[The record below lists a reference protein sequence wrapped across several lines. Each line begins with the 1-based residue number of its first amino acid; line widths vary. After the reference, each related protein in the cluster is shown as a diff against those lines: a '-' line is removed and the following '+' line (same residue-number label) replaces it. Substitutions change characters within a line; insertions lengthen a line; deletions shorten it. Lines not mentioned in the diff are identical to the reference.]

1 MCVANTS
8 QDSDTIRYFNLERSG
23 LYHGKSGLLLF
34 TPLTVNDVKL
44 RTLTAGVSLVSIQ
57 FQFLNISTFLLPLKQ
72 ILKFLLGSTFTE
84 QHTTRDDG
92 PVLTVQLLIITG
104 RLGTRSSAANNHIC
118 IFKLKARTVFRFWLF
133 FFSSW
138 NVQYQV

>member
-44 RTLTAGVSLVSIQ
+44 RTLTAGVSLYLVPVSKH
-57 FQFLNISTFLLPLKQ
+57 LNLL
-72 ILKFLLGSTFTE
+72 
-84 QHTTRDDG
+84 
-92 PVLTVQLLIITG
+92 
-104 RLGTRSSAANNHIC
+104 AAPQVDSQ
-118 IFKLKARTVFRFWLF
+118 VFAWLHF
-133 FFSSW
+133 
-138 NVQYQV
+138 YRAAHDP